1 MDERDREVD
10 VGGVGEAKGKRV
22 EIVDGDDRGVVD
34 FMGHG
39 DGLDEVEDAHE
50 EDNHE

>member
-22 EIVDGDDRGVVD
+22 DGEAKGKRVDIVDM
-34 FMGHG
+34 MGTT
-39 DGLDEVEDAHE
+39 E
-50 EDNHE
+50 EW